1 MSDRL
6 ASMGI
11 YDLTEGKGAVEEEG
25 DYTQTNRKGIDE
37 LVKDMI
43 LFWNSIKSRYCWIRI
58 FSINPQ
64 GDETV
69 EMLYN
74 TLWGL
79 GSSISTAFRSTQ

>member
-1 MSDRL
+1 MKLKSAERFCNQKETQQKVLSMYMSDRL

-43 LFWNSIKSRYCWIRI
+43 LF
-58 FSINPQ
+58 
-64 GDETV
+64 
-69 EMLYN
+69 
-74 TLWGL
+74 
-79 GSSISTAFRSTQ
+79 